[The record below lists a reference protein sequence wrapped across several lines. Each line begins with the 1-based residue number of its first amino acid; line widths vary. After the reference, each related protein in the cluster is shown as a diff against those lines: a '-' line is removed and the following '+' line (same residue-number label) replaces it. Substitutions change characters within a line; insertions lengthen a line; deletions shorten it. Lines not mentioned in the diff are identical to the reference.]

1 MYTITDKNID
11 FILEDLSERGIT
23 TESLLLNLLD
33 HICILIE
40 ANLEENG
47 DFEQCYARTIKTFYE
62 KELYELERETNYLLF
77 QNDLIMKKAVIVS
90 GILSAAGFIGGSIG
104 KILLLRITDFLLFF
118 GFASFVLLFL
128 PLVSII
134 LFKGLKSKKYLL
146 VYSSGILSLM
156 LYFICMLMKCL
167 DWPSSNLQSGFGH
180 LNDVWLIMW
189 LTGLATGS
197 FIFIPSYLIT
207 GIRKLETKMATIITA
222 ILLVAFIGIQ
232 FRLTNLKRIRST
244 TTQHANIKTQSI
256 PETTV
261 QYVRFIDK

>member
-11 FILEDLSERGIT
+11 FILEDLSKRGIT
-23 TESLLLNLLD
+23 TESLLSNLLD

-40 ANLEENG
+40 SNLEENG
-47 DFEQCYARTIKTFYE
+47 DFEQCYAVTIKTFYG
-62 KELYELERETNYLLF
+62 KELYQLERETNYLLS
-77 QNDLIMKKAVIVS
+77 QNDLIMKKAMIIS

-104 KILLLRITDFLLFF
+104 KILLLRITDFLLFL

-128 PLVSII
+128 PLVSIV

-146 VYSSGILSLM
+146 VYGSGILSLM

-167 DWPSSNLQSGFGH
+167 EWPSSNLQLGFGH
-180 LNDVWLIMW
+180 LNNVWLIMW
-189 LTGLATGS
+189 LTGLAIGS

-207 GIRKLETKMATIITA
+207 GIRKPETRMATIITS
-222 ILLVAFIGIQ
+222 ILLVAFMGVQ
-232 FRLTNLKRIRST
+232 FRLTNLKKIRSAAA
-244 TTQHANIKTQSI
+244 QHAHIKTQSI

-261 QYVRFIDK
+261 QFVSLIDK

>member
-11 FILEDLSERGIT
+11 FILEDLSKRGIT

-47 DFEQCYARTIKTFYE
+47 DFEQCYYKTIKTFYE
-62 KELYELERETNYLLF
+62 KELYELERETNYLLS
-77 QNDLIMKKAVIVS
+77 QNDFIMKKAMIIS
-90 GILSAAGFIGGSIG
+90 GIISAAGFIGGSIG
-104 KILLLRITDFLLFF
+104 KILLLRITDFLLFL

-128 PLVSII
+128 PLVTII
-134 LFKGLKSKKYLL
+134 LFRGLKSKKYLL

-167 DWPSSNLQSGFGH
+167 DWPSSNLQGGFGH
-180 LNDVWLIMW
+180 PNDVWLIMW

-197 FIFIPSYLIT
+197 LIFIPSYLIA
-207 GIRKLETKMATIITA
+207 GIRKPETRMATIITS
-222 ILLVAFIGIQ
+222 ILLVAFIGVQ

-244 TTQHANIKTQSI
+244 TTQHANIKTRSI

-261 QYVRFIDK
+261 QYLSLIDK